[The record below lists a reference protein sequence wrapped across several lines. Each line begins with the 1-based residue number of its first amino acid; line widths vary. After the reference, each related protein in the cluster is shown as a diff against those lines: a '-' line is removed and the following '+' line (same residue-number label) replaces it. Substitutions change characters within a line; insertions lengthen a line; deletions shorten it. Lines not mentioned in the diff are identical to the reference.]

1 MEAVQQLEAKKFQKT
16 LHMLEKKI
24 YSLYMWTSKET
35 GEYPFPKTIY
45 NYLQN
50 GQKVYELV
58 PRLYGRHK

>member
-1 MEAVQQLEAKKFQKT
+1 
-16 LHMLEKKI
+16 MLEKKI

-58 PRLYGRHK
+58 PRLYGRHKWMTP